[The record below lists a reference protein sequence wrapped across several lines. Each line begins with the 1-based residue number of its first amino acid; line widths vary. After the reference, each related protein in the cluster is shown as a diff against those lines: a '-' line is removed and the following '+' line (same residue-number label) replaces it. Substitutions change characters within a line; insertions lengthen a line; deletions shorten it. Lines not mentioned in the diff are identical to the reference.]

1 MNNKLNLLSKKE
13 LIEIISKMKKKE
25 LIQILENKIGGSGE
39 LNNSKVTREPIIL
52 NLTKKEVKKNN
63 IAMQNDQLYNNIYI

>member
-1 MNNKLNLLSKKE
+1 MNNKLKLLSKKE

-25 LIQILENKIGGSGE
+25 LIQILENKIGGGE
-39 LNNSKVTREPIIL
+39 VTRNPIIL
-52 NLTKKEVKKNN
+52 NLTRKEVKKNN